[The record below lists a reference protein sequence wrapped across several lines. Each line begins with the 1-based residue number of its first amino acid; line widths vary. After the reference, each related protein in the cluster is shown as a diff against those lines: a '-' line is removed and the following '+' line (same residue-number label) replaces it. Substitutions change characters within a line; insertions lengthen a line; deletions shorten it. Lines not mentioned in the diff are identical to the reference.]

1 MRKRNLF
8 KKSLYSENTKIETFL
23 ALVALIIKLI
33 QQKRQYNNKILSST
47 LTEKRDGTKIRKNC
61 IG

>member
-1 MRKRNLF
+1 MRKRNVF